1 MEVGGVGK
9 VRWRKPPASG
19 GDVIVNESYETRN
32 LVKGVALVEAII
44 TNERVE
50 AFLKILEALSESG
63 PSFSVRLFSVKQRCT
78 PKVLSVSFLMR
89 KHLGLPPCSRVTVV
103 LSR

>member
-32 LVKGVALVEAII
+32 LVIGVALVEAII
-44 TNERVE
+44 TNERVVSHQE
-50 AFLKILEALSESG
+50 SSLYSKAFLKILEALSESG
-63 PSFSVRLFSVKQRCT
+63 PSFSIRLFSVKQRCT
-78 PKVLSVSFLMR
+78 PKVMR
-89 KHLGLPPCSRVTVV
+89 DVKD
-103 LSR
+103 